1 MSQTIT
7 TSIMQTKIKTH
18 AIRHF
23 KNIFKTIS
31 NIFQLFGVICMA
43 CAAPA
48 IGITFNRL
56 QDPFG
61 IGHNHWFL
69 FVVVTCFIITLL
81 WTFFYLLQIRDFIK
95 VKLPFTFLKVELIF
109 TLVATVLYTIA
120 FIVILAG
127 YSWCSSSQKLGGSRE
142 CDARVAGGVSG
153 FSRLER
159 LLASF

>member
-1 MSQTIT
+1 
-7 TSIMQTKIKTH
+7 
-18 AIRHF
+18 
-23 KNIFKTIS
+23 
-31 NIFQLFGVICMA
+31 MA

-142 CDARVAGGVSG
+142 CDARVAGGVSV

-159 LLASF
+159 LSDCS